1 MITKYDPNIYWS
13 RQEVEITLMQW
24 DYSAKFKVETGG
36 NVQGWDIL
44 ESAVDQLHEIL
55 LEENDIANVTLT
67 NPAGDTLFCQDD
79 EEEEEDWVKKMI
91 VSVVIVSQEKE
102 QTR

>member
-36 NVQGWDIL
+36 NVQGWDII
-44 ESAVDQLHEIL
+44 ESAVDQLHEML
-55 LEENDIANVTLT
+55 LGENDIASVTLT
-67 NPAGDTLFCQDD
+67 NPAGGTLLCQDD
-79 EEEEEDWVKKMI
+79 EEEDWVKKMI

-102 QTR
+102 